1 LEKLQFSAP
10 VLTIYSVGPVYGKNQ
25 MENEENIIETK
36 DSSQSK
42 PRTSKLAIIS
52 AAFGILGPFS
62 SGTMW
67 IASVNDFVIRGH
79 FIMTLFSCGVASI
92 LGLVLGTKSFDQIKN
107 SEGRLIGK
115 EYAIIGT
122 TTSAIWLFLI
132 FVGIFLPVIYSV
144 NS

>member
-1 LEKLQFSAP
+1 
-10 VLTIYSVGPVYGKNQ
+10 
-25 MENEENIIETK
+25 MENEENIIEIE

-42 PRTSKLAIIS
+42 PRTSKLAITS
-52 AAFGILGPFS
+52 AVFGMLAPFS

-67 IASVNDFVIRGH
+67 IASVNNFVIRSH

-92 LGLVLGTKSFDQIKN
+92 LGLLLGTKSLDQIKN
-107 SEGRLIGK
+107 SEGQLIGK

-122 TTSAIWLFLI
+122 TTSVIWLFLI
-132 FVGIFLPVIYSV
+132 FVGLFLPVIYSV